1 MRSPTEHA
9 ERCLIQLLIYL
20 KATADLSFRM
30 LNTSTGSRTSTKLNN
45 VVDLEPGEESTT
57 SVMIL
62 LNSLPILPYSKTQ
75 KAVSLSSCEAEVL
88 ALTSGSS
95 ETCC

>member
-45 VVDLEPGEESTT
+45 VVDLEPGEDHIMDRPGNQQLRS
-57 SVMIL
+57 
-62 LNSLPILPYSKTQ
+62 
-75 KAVSLSSCEAEVL
+75 
-88 ALTSGSS
+88 
-95 ETCC
+95 